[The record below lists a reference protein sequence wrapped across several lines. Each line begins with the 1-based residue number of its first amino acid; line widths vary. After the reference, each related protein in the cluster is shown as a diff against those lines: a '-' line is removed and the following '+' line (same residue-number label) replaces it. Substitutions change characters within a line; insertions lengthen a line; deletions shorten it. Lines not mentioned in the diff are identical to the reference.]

1 MATQTDE
8 VLRQRKSAIHLI
20 LMFGLVSLFGDI
32 IYEGARSVNGPY
44 LKTIGANAALVG
56 LVAGIGE
63 FLGYAIRLV
72 SGYFADKTKAYWIFT
87 FIGYGMLITVPL
99 MSLTGIWQMVAV
111 YIVLERIGKAIRSPA
126 KDTIVSQASKQ
137 VGTGFG
143 FGLQEAMD
151 QIGATVGPL
160 IFTVLFVWLG
170 RGNKTVADYQK
181 GYGLLWLPFLLLMA
195 CVIIAYLRVPD
206 PSKLEVALNK
216 PREPDK
222 LSTVFWLYTLFSFVA
237 TLGFVNFV
245 LIGYHLKAQN
255 VLPDAQIPFF
265 YAVAMAIDGV
275 VALLIGKGYDIL
287 KTRMKNEKAGLFTL
301 IVIPVFSILIPVLG
315 FTTNAAFAI
324 TAVLLWGVVMGA
336 HETIMK
342 SAIADLT
349 PLKKRGTG
357 YGIFNTSYGLA
368 MFFGSA
374 AMGFLYDV
382 SRPSL
387 IVVSV
392 ALELMAIPL
401 FFMVKNSAGK
411 I

>member
-301 IVIPVFSILIPVLG
+301 IVIPVFSILIPVL
-315 FTTNAAFAI
+315 
-324 TAVLLWGVVMGA
+324 
-336 HETIMK
+336 
-342 SAIADLT
+342 
-349 PLKKRGTG
+349 
-357 YGIFNTSYGLA
+357 
-368 MFFGSA
+368 
-374 AMGFLYDV
+374 
-382 SRPSL
+382 
-387 IVVSV
+387 
-392 ALELMAIPL
+392 
-401 FFMVKNSAGK
+401 
-411 I
+411 